1 MAEPTDE
8 ILLLNYYFTQ
18 YQANIVRLLKRP
30 KRARIIAGN
39 TDTLNNQTVA
49 QLLAGARADL
59 AAHAALKNNPH
70 QETIRTIGSFEESY
84 VRGEAVKKIPS
95 GILPI
100 STYGIGDELG
110 DAEVLAAWDVANWIL
125 TCTRPMNVIISGT
138 PFLIPITRIDLR
150 TIDAAPGNKTFHVF
164 VYLKFGVV
172 SYRVSSESPPEGNS
186 IMYIG
191 TVTTG
196 SAGIVSKSFKSVV
209 RIDTFRLSSTPVGSA
224 IPVQG
229 GTYDAP
235 VAFPTTWNPV

>member
-1 MAEPTDE
+1 MADTDATK
-8 ILLLNYYFTQ
+8 LLNYYFAQ

-59 AAHAALKNNPH
+59 AAHAALQNNPH
-70 QETIRTIGSFEESY
+70 QETIRTIGSFEDSY
-84 VRGEAVKKIPS
+84 VRGVAVKKIPS

-100 STYGIGDELG
+100 STYGIGDELT
-110 DAEVLAAWDVANWIL
+110 DAQVQAAWTSSGWFLSCQL
-125 TCTRPMNVIISGT
+125 TMNVIISGT
-138 PFLIPITRIDLR
+138 PFVMPAV
-150 TIDAAPGNKTFHVF
+150 TIDMRSVDASPANKTFHVF
-164 VYLKFGVV
+164 VYLRFGVV
-172 SYRVSSESPPEGNS
+172 SYRIRDDSPPEGNS

-191 TVTTG
+191 TITTNA
-196 SAGIVSKSFKSVV
+196 AGIVSRTFKTVL
-209 RIDTFRLSSTPVGSA
+209 RIDTFRLSQTPVGSA

-235 VAFPTTWNPV
+235 VAFPTTWNPA